1 MSHFVSIL
9 SVGNIFLAGGPQVLS
24 LLNVT
29 FKSIFKPH
37 KSLIQKRKILIY
49 IYIYVCVC
57 VCVCVMYAWNGCL
70 CEKALI

>member
-1 MSHFVSIL
+1 MFHFVSIL
-9 SVGNIFLAGGPQVLS
+9 SVGNIFLASGPQVLS
-24 LLNVT
+24 LLNVR
-29 FKSIFKPH
+29 FKSIFKPY

-49 IYIYVCVC
+49 IYVCVCVC